1 MNIKKFL
8 NRKNILIIF
17 PFLLAF
23 IVFLG
28 VRLAIHNPEA
38 VEVYYSS
45 GLYPFIAMVV
55 SVLSNIIPFSL
66 WDISWIML
74 LLLTISG
81 TLLVIFKRI
90 TLKWYL
96 LKFAQTAMLF
106 YSLFYL
112 LWGFNYFRPGIQA
125 RLGWETSRPDEQVFR
140 SILSLL
146 IESANLTRVKIDQSE
161 YPKINELVEQS
172 YLKNAGILG
181 VSYHAGQRRPKT
193 MLLSLYFA
201 KSEVCGYFGPVFNE
215 VHVNYY
221 MMPLDYPF
229 TLAHEKAHQFGF
241 ASEAEANMAAF
252 MVCSASP
259 DSRLQYSASLHMLL
273 YFLNDAT
280 HLPDYKDYLSKI
292 DEGVMQDIMQKQ
304 EYYSKLADKRLS
316 RLQEVA
322 NDVYLKSNRIDHG
335 VRNYNQVVGL
345 VMSWYNHL
353 ISGKIESTPAFARL
367 DKK

>member
-8 NRKNILIIF
+8 NRKNILIIL
-17 PFLLAF
+17 PFLLGVL
-23 IVFLG
+23 VFAC
-28 VRLAIHNPEA
+28 VKLAIHNPAA
-38 VEVYYSS
+38 VEHYYSR
-45 GLYPFIAMVV
+45 GLYPFIAIFI

-74 LLLTISG
+74 LILTIAG
-81 TLLVIFKRI
+81 CILVIMKRI

-112 LWGFNYFRPGIQA
+112 LWGFNYFRPNIQS
-125 RLGWETSRPDEQVFR
+125 RLGWEATKPNEKVFR

-146 IESANLTRVKIDQSE
+146 IENANNTRVKIDQSQ
-161 YPKINELVEQS
+161 YAKINELVEQS
-172 YLKNAGILG
+172 YLKNSALLGI
-181 VSYHAGQRRPKT
+181 SYHAGQRRPKT
-193 MLLSLYFA
+193 MLLSSYFA

-259 DSRLQYSASLHMLL
+259 DVMLQYSASLHMLL
-273 YFLNDAT
+273 YFLNDAV

-292 DEGVMQDIMQKQ
+292 DDGVMNDIMQKQ
-304 EYYSKLADKRLS
+304 EYYDKLTDKRLS

-322 NDVYLKSNRIDHG
+322 NDVYLKSNKIEHG
-335 VRNYNQVVGL
+335 VKNYNQVVGL

-353 ISGKIESTPAFARL
+353 ISGKIESTPAFAQL
-367 DKK
+367 GKK